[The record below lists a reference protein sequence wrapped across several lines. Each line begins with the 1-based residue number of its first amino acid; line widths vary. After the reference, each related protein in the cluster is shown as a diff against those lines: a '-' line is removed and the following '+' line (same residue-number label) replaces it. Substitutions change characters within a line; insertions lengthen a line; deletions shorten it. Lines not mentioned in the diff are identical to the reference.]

1 MSDENEVKAAVSD
14 DAHAH
19 DPHIKVVKGEPTAE
33 ELAAVIAVLAQRVGR
48 SSRAARGRAEPVG
61 PSGRPAALHHLQLAA
76 GDAAGADAHAEM
88 TRLVLASASP
98 GRRKVLRQAGIDP
111 LVIVSGVDEDA
122 VVARLDPDATPEHV
136 TTALAAA
143 KAEAVARILDPAVA
157 ADCVV
162 IGCDSMLYRDGELLG
177 KPASAD
183 AAREGWRQM
192 AGKAGQLYTGH
203 CVIRLRDNVIS
214 LPRVRRHA
222 SPRSTSASRPQ
233 PTWTR
238 TLPATSRLR

>member
-1 MSDENEVKAAVSD
+1 
-14 DAHAH
+14 
-19 DPHIKVVKGEPTAE
+19 
-33 ELAAVIAVLAQRVGR
+33 
-48 SSRAARGRAEPVG
+48 
-61 PSGRPAALHHLQLAA
+61 
-76 GDAAGADAHAEM
+76 M

-122 VVARLDPDATPEHV
+122 VVAGLDPQATPGDV

-143 KAEAVARILDPAVA
+143 KADAVAHVLDSDVA

-183 AAREGWRQM
+183 AALESWRQM
-192 AGKAGQLYTGH
+192 AGKSGQLYTGH
-203 CVIRLRDNVIS
+203 CVIRLSDNTITY
-214 LPRVRRHA
+214 RA
-222 SPRSTSASRPQ
+222 ADA
-233 PTWTR
+233 TR
-238 TLPATSRLR
+238 TTVNFGVPSPGDLEAYVAQGEPLAVAGGFTLDGLGGWFIDGVDGDPSAVIGIGLPLTRRLLSLAGLSISNLWQANPVTS